1 MANRI
6 AVKSTRENEKS
17 GLPFQYMAEVN
28 RGIRLGDTAFGLRV
42 DLNSKTLALSV
53 RKCTARDDVEPKD
66 TYLLTI
72 KEYYGTALNPTEYT
86 CPEFESERRTIRR
99 MLHGIPLEAVPTHV
113 ELAVNKI
120 YNGTWY
126 KRMLLR
132 K

>member
-1 MANRI
+1 
-6 AVKSTRENEKS
+6 
-17 GLPFQYMAEVN
+17 MAEVS

-42 DLNSKTLALSV
+42 DLDSKTLALSV
-53 RKCTARDDVEPKD
+53 RKCTTRGDVEPKD

-72 KEYYGTALNPTEYT
+72 KEYRGTALNPAEYT
-86 CPEFESERRTIRR
+86 CPEFESKRTTIRR
-99 MLHGIPLEAVPTHV
+99 VLHGIPLEEVPTHV
-113 ELAVNKI
+113 ELAVNRI